1 MLKNKKVVLIMTD
14 SQRWDMI
21 NAYRNTGLQTP
32 SLDRLAE
39 EGVRFERAYT
49 TQPLCQPA
57 RAGIFLGQYPCTV
70 GSWGNTMGIS
80 QTCHNI
86 GERVSKHGI
95 RTAYMGKWHLDNGD
109 YFGTGICPEGWDD
122 EYWYD
127 MKRYLDELSIGDR
140 KRVRTLQT
148 LREMDLPHEKMFA
161 HHVSNR
167 AVHFLEEH
175 GEEEFLLVVSYD
187 EPHGPYMCPAPYS
200 KMYQDYDFPRDENL
214 EDDLSQKPDHQKIW
228 GAGNLDKDKATCQR
242 VPHEFFGSNSY
253 VDYEIGRVMD
263 AIHEH
268 SPEAVIIYTSDH
280 GDALL
285 SHNVTS
291 KGPCTYDEVARI
303 PFIVKGPDFPQGVV
317 DTNPVSHIDIAPT
330 ILEMMGIEIPQI
342 FPGESLV
349 KELENP
355 MTTRTND
362 YIFMEYGRYE
372 TPLDGFGGF
381 QPLRSVYDGR
391 YKLTIN
397 LLSTDELYDMQVDP
411 SEMKN
416 LINSEEYSKIRKQ
429 LHDVLLEHMRYIGD
443 PFRGY
448 YWMRRPWRSD
458 AKEADWECAGIF
470 CTKGIDAEYM
480 PKHYNY
486 NTGSPNE

>member
-1 MLKNKKVVLIMTD
+1 MLENKKIVLIMTD

-39 EGVRFERAYT
+39 EGVRCEHAYT

-57 RAGIFLGQYPCTV
+57 RAGIFTGQYPCTV
-70 GSWGNTMGIS
+70 GSWSNTMGLS

-86 GERVSKHGI
+86 GERVQRHGI
-95 RTAYMGKWHLDNGD
+95 KTAYIGKWHLDNGD

-127 MKRYLDELSIGDR
+127 MKRYLNELSLEDR
-140 KRVRTLQT
+140 KRVRTLDT
-148 LREMDLPHEKMFA
+148 MRNMDMPHEKMFA

-167 AVHFLEEH
+167 ALKFLDKNKDED
-175 GEEEFLLVVSYD
+175 FLLVVSYD
-187 EPHGPYMCPAPYS
+187 EPHGPFMCPAPYS
-200 KMYQDYDFPRDENL
+200 TMYKDYDFPRCDNL
-214 EDDLSQKPDHQKIW
+214 NDDLSDKPEHQKIW
-228 GAGNLDKDKATCQR
+228 GAPNFQKNKSTCQR
-242 VPHEFFGSNSY
+242 VPHEFFGCNTY
-253 VDYEIGRVMD
+253 VDYEIGRVLD
-263 AIHEH
+263 AIEANA
-268 SPEAVIIYTSDH
+268 PDAVIIYTADH

-285 SHNVTS
+285 AHNVTS

-303 PFIVKGPDFPQGVV
+303 PFIVKGPGFPKGTV
-317 DTNPVSHIDIAPT
+317 DTNPISHINIAPT
-330 ILEMMGIEIPQI
+330 ILDMFGIDIPQL
-342 FPGESLV
+342 FPGESLYA
-349 KELENP
+349 ELKNP
-355 MTTRTND
+355 KTVRTND

-397 LLSTDELYDMQVDP
+397 LLSSDEMYDMQGDP
-411 SEMKN
+411 LEMTN
-416 LINSEEYSKIRKQ
+416 LIESNEHMEIRNK
-429 LHDVLLEHMRYIGD
+429 LHDVLINHMRWIGD

-448 YWMRRPWRSD
+448 YWLRRPWRAD
-458 AKEADWECAGIF
+458 APEADWEYAGQF
-470 CTKGIDAEYM
+470 SSKGIDPDYM
-480 PKHYNY
+480 PIHYNY
-486 NTGSPNE
+486 YTGTPNE